1 MTKRSKSG
9 IIIHGRRQPSE
20 KRKKPSSAKDGNER
34 DVFSVYKEIIT
45 QPGAKV
51 KTSADSI
58 TADLQKWAEKRVKK
72 RDIADKMAAAGYIRR
87 AFAMRNCGS
96 QMAIQYCEHCGLHR
110 IRSTNLCRDRLCP
123 VCRWRLAI
131 KRYAEM
137 VQVCDIAKTEYPTNR
152 YFFLTLTIRNC
163 APDDLGSTLSAMA
176 AAWNRL
182 LQRKIMRNAV
192 QGWARSV
199 EVTYNAKA
207 GTMHP
212 HYHILLQVPQYYDAI
227 AINADRFAHEWQT
240 ALRLKYQPIIDLR
253 EVHEGK
259 IGDISGAVCE
269 TFKYAV
275 KDKDLQEMPLR
286 DFATYVEQIS
296 GTRATAFGGTIK
308 RIRQSLG
315 FNDKDEPGGEDTT
328 ITCPKCGTGLQTA
341 VFEWAAF
348 DSTAAEKGLRDIL
361 KKAKKMPKN
370 ADISTKSAQ
379 DGRAI

>member
-1 MTKRSKSG
+1 M
-9 IIIHGRRQPSE
+9 
-20 KRKKPSSAKDGNER
+20 
-34 DVFSVYKEIIT
+34 
-45 QPGAKV
+45 
-51 KTSADSI
+51 
-58 TADLQKWAEKRVKK
+58 
-72 RDIADKMAAAGYIRR
+72 
-87 AFAMRNCGS
+87 
-96 QMAIQYCEHCGLHR
+96 
-110 IRSTNLCRDRLCP
+110 
-123 VCRWRLAI
+123 
-131 KRYAEM
+131 
-137 VQVCDIAKTEYPTNR
+137 
-152 YFFLTLTIRNC
+152 
-163 APDDLGSTLSAMA
+163 
-176 AAWNRL
+176 
-182 LQRKIMRNAV
+182 
-192 QGWARSV
+192 
-199 EVTYNAKA
+199 TYNTKA

-379 DGRAI
+379 DGREI

>member
-1 MTKRSKSG
+1 MG
-9 IIIHGRRQPSE
+9 NIIL
-20 KRKKPSSAKDGNER
+20 
-34 DVFSVYKEIIT
+34 T
-45 QPGAKV
+45 QPGEKV
-51 KTSADSI
+51 KTPADSI
-58 TADLQKWAEKRVKK
+58 TADLQKWAEKRVRK

-87 AFAMRNCGS
+87 AFSMQNCGS

-137 VQVCDIAKTEYPTNR
+137 VQVCNIAKTEYPTTR

-163 APDDLGSTLSAMA
+163 APDDLGGTLSAMA

-182 LQRKIMRNAV
+182 LQRKVMRNAV

-199 EVTYNAKA
+199 EVTYNTRA
-207 GTMHP
+207 GSMHP

-240 ALRLKYQPIIDLR
+240 ALRLNYQPIIDLR
-253 EVHEGK
+253 EVQEGK

-269 TFKYAV
+269 TFKYAI
-275 KDKDLQEMPLR
+275 KDKDLQDMPLR

-315 FNDKDEPGGEDTT
+315 LSDKDEPGDEDTTT
-328 ITCPKCGTGLQTA
+328 ITCPKCSTDLQMA
-341 VFEWAAF
+341 LFEWAAF
-348 DSTAAEKGLRDIL
+348 DGQAAETGLREIL
-361 KKAKKMPKN
+361 KKAKKIQKN
-370 ADISTKSAQ
+370 AEINAKSAP